1 MTYVND
7 QEGEAKID
15 VFYIAENGKKDRIRG
30 GPFRATFGEEF
41 PEANNSFTGPLMQE
55 YLGSRLKN
63 IKTFIKQTSQ
73 GIDTSDGKFKT
84 DRKALL
90 KIKENT
96 TRVQVNK
103 EKNILDLD
111 VIEQTLLNLE
121 TSRKD
126 IKEQSHQT
134 KKMILDM

>member
-121 TSRKD
+121 ASGKD